1 MKLVLLVHNS
11 LFVRE
16 TLTVIL
22 RQHHFKCTVAA
33 TRAEAEALL
42 SVQTPDLII
51 LDLRTPG
58 PGGIELLKQ
67 IREHPLRRSIPVVAL
82 TGIATKEIVA
92 GAMQLGISGY
102 FLEQQ
107 FGLTRFIQTLQRAR
121 HIEPRVLASLAAKS
135 AGPAPASPAKP
146 TPAANGASQE
156 LTDQDAII
164 DPVEALKSLK
174 PIVRR
179 SEIEGI
185 IDQSMEVKALSPVV
199 AQILSLTRQQGCSID
214 AIVKAVRMDHA
225 IAMKLLK
232 LANSSVYTRGEPVD
246 SIKKAVVRIGFDE
259 MRTAVMNLAVID
271 QFSDEATAAGLDIAQ
286 FWEHA
291 ISTGVIAAKIA
302 ASVERESTE
311 AAFTMGLLHDIGRA
325 ILASELGDR
334 YLDVANSARQLQLP
348 LEQVESRVLLFD
360 HAQAMDRV
368 LHKWGFPKHLINPIV
383 FHHLSAANIRGSAP
397 REATTV
403 AILALANR
411 LSHALLLGSS
421 GNETVYPAHDLVQ
434 LLRLEPRIIED
445 IEKTARDETNDL
457 KFSLL
462 SKSDLGNWPER
473 RLTVMDAITV
483 PFRPVFISETP
494 ETDILRIFTE
504 QVVDPCDQ
512 TPTNIAVVHIQSS
525 RDRVALGR
533 TLIKKEEELKSGKL
547 PLLLISANGALE
559 LDGSVMQG
567 RRFARLR
574 SPFAVSRFAHSV
586 NTLLTAQPAAE
597 SPAPPASAKAA

>member
-22 RQHHFKCTVAA
+22 RQHHFKCAVAA

-121 HIEPRVLASLAAKS
+121 HIDPSVLSALAAKS
-135 AGPAPASPAKP
+135 AGVPDPAAKP
-146 TPAANGASQE
+146 APAANGASQE

-179 SEIEGI
+179 SEIEGL

-334 YLDVANSARQLQLP
+334 YLDVANSARRLQLP

-397 REATTV
+397 REAATV

-483 PFRPVFISETP
+483 PFHPVFISETP
-494 ETDILRIFTE
+494 ETDTLRIFTE

-559 LDGSVMQG
+559 LDGAVMQG

-574 SPFAVSRFAHSV
+574 SPFAVSRFTHSV
-586 NTLLTAQPAAE
+586 NTLLAAEPAAE
-597 SPAPPASAKAA
+597 SAAPSAKAA